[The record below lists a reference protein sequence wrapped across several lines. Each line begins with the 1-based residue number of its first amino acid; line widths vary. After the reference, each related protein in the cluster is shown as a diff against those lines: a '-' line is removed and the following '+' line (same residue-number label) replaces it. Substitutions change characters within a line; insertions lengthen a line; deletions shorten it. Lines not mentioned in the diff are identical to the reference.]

1 MRREDSKALEP
12 SVEEHARAD
21 DAALLS
27 AFEAWKGQGSG
38 TPSPGEAQNPPNPP
52 PPPPPPSPLPT
63 SRMPGMAAASPDDL
77 FRALGQALDEIEQE
91 QKAERSELMRPTKDV
106 AERRAGR
113 ESRYRQ
119 VTRWLIGATD
129 PLLQRTSR
137 TAVRS
142 GGKLVTSV
150 DRDLEE
156 LLTLSI
162 DRARLHVERRRAE
175 EGPTRWRR

>member
-1 MRREDSKALEP
+1 MAP
-12 SVEEHARAD
+12 
-21 DAALLS
+21 
-27 AFEAWKGQGSG
+27 
-38 TPSPGEAQNPPNPP
+38 
-52 PPPPPPSPLPT
+52 
-63 SRMPGMAAASPDDL
+63 MPGASPDDL

-119 VTRWLIGATD
+119 VTRSLIGATD
-129 PLLQRTSR
+129 PLLQRTAR
-137 TAVRS
+137 TALRS

-150 DRDLEE
+150 DRDLED

-162 DRARLHVERRRAE
+162 DRARLNVERRRAE